1 MEAKSLGEFSIF
13 ADYNMFFLLADT
25 TKVPRVGSGLLTHL
39 MTDLIAASPPRAVI
53 VGTVRRVTVPV
64 TANLQPDEPTESDGS
79 GDHITEAS
87 IRTTTGVVRLVGDTS
102 ALDNAPS
109 ITIPQGAYR
118 VRVYSAGFDTL
129 SDDGLDGDDH
139 YRLVLWPAPMQTPRV
154 VKRYPGE
161 LPGG

>member
-1 MEAKSLGEFSIF
+1 METQSLGEFSIF

-25 TKVPRVGSGLLTHL
+25 TKVPHVNSGLLTQL
-39 MTDLIAASPPRAVI
+39 MTDLIAASPGVVI

-64 TANLQPDEPTESDGS
+64 TVELWSDEPTESDS
-79 GDHITEAS
+79 AWDHITEAS
-87 IRTTTGVVRLVGDTS
+87 IHPSTGVIRLVGDTS
-102 ALDNAPS
+102 APDNAPS
-109 ITIPQGAYR
+109 VTVVASDCR

-129 SDDGLDGDDH
+129 SEDGLDGNDR
-139 YRLVLWPAPMQTPRV
+139 YRLMLWPAPTQPSRV

>member
-25 TKVPRVGSGLLTHL
+25 TTVPRVGPGLLTQL
-39 MTDLIAASPPRAVI
+39 MTDLIAASPPGAVI
-53 VGTVRRVTVPV
+53 VGTARRVTVPV
-64 TANLQPDEPTESDGS
+64 TVDLRPDEPTKSEAAW
-79 GDHITEAS
+79 DHIAEAS
-87 IRTTTGVVRLVGDTS
+87 IDTTSGVVRLVGDTS
-102 ALDNAPS
+102 DPDNAAT
-109 ITIPQGAYR
+109 ITVPQGAYR

-139 YRLVLWPAPMQTPRV
+139 YRLVLWPAPAQPPRV